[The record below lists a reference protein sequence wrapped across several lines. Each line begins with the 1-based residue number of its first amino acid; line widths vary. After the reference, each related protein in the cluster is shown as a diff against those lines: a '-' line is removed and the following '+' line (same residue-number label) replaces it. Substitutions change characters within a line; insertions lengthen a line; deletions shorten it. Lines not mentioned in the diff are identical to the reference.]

1 MKKIITR
8 DNIEA
13 LIGILIIITACLL
26 TPYFIEMAV
35 KAGVYIGDKL

>member
-26 TPYFIEMAV
+26 TPYFIEMAINL
-35 KAGVYIGDKL
+35 GVAIGERL